1 VKSCGNIR
9 SAYDEMN
16 ASGCVVF
23 LSMLI
28 VNGGHR
34 RVMQI
39 EATRFY
45 PVGAAFIRETWM
57 PVWVSPRSQFGR
69 SAASLKLAVKMN
81 NRIKIAFL
89 TMISLQA
96 VHSIEEYIFKF
107 YEVFPPMQFIYRDA
121 PDLAKSGFVTFN
133 LLLFLFGIIC
143 FFYWVQ
149 PARKGAR
156 VVIWVW
162 IAIQLATIASHAIW
176 VMSVGD
182 YHPGLATVP
191 LFVPIVVF
199 MMYLLHHAPTKPP
212 PNKSLDARRKQ

>member
-1 VKSCGNIR
+1 MCGVLIDADRERGTSARDANR
-9 SAYDEMN
+9 SDRVL
-16 ASGCVVF
+16 SG
-23 LSMLI
+23 
-28 VNGGHR
+28 R
-34 RVMQI
+34 RGFHPRDLD
-39 EATRFY
+39 ACL
-45 PVGAAFIRETWM
+45 G
-57 PVWVSPRSQFGR
+57 VSAPSQFGR

-96 VHSIEEYIFKF
+96 VHSVEEYIFKF
-107 YEVFPPMQFIYRDA
+107 YEAFPPMQFIYRDA

-199 MMYLLHHAPTKPP
+199 MMYLLHYAPTKPP